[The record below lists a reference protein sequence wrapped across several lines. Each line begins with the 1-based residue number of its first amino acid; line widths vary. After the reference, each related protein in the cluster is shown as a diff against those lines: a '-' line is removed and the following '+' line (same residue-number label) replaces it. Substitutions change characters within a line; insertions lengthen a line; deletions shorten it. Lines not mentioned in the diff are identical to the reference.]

1 MAYLEGANA
10 MGKPPIPPPDLP
22 TMSGMLGDGSEGP
35 AGPSKTAGV
44 TRLFFEVEK
53 TIDMIAEAVPA
64 LSARLDKV
72 KTDLRDI
79 LTTISISA
87 GAPGRGSANGEL
99 ESPTSY

>member
-22 TMSGMLGDGSEGP
+22 TLSGSFGEGGGGP
-35 AGPSKTAGV
+35 AGPSRSAGV

-87 GAPGRGSANGEL
+87 GAPRGGTLEGEL
-99 ESPTSY
+99 ETPTSY